1 MATAANRRPA
11 RVEMPAWGVGVF
23 ESRHASDFRMD
34 LARHAALEVF
44 YVLGGAGNFELDGS
58 LHPCRTGDVVVV
70 PVESVHRILDDPG
83 RPLSLLGV
91 RIEPAVWD
99 AVPEFVPQLPAG
111 RLPRDAV
118 VSARVRA
125 EVRRLLVEQTGRQPG
140 RPGMMVG
147 HALQL
152 LAGLARTRSLR
163 DQGDGSPA
171 GSRSDLRGAVEAYVA
186 DLGHRFFESAR
197 LDGVARQLGMSRR
210 RFTSLFRDVT
220 GATWADYVRRLRVGH
235 AKRLLRA
242 TDRSVLAVAFE
253 SGFEDLSSFYR
264 AFERLEQTTPHRW
277 RQANNGRQQ

>member
-44 YVLGGAGNFELDGS
+44 YVLGGAGTFELDGT

-70 PVESVHRILDDPG
+70 PVESAHRILDDPG

-91 RIEPAVWD
+91 RIEPAVW
-99 AVPEFVPQLPAG
+99 AGVPDFVPQLPAG

-140 RPGMMVG
+140 RAGMMVG
-147 HALQL
+147 EALQL
-152 LAGLARTRSLR
+152 LAGLARTRLWEQS
-163 DQGDGSPA
+163 DGSPA
-171 GSRSDLRGAVEAYVA
+171 ESRADLRGAVEAYVA

-210 RFTSLFRDVT
+210 RFTALFRDVT
-220 GATWADYVRRLRVGH
+220 GATWADYLRRLRLGH

-264 AFERLEQTTPHRW
+264 AFERLESTTPHRW
-277 RQANNGRQQ
+277 RQVNGR